1 MTADD
6 VTPEMAAARAK
17 LAAKFNKSGVRTGG
31 AGTVRRTKKAP
42 HKATNTDDKKVQKEL
57 LKKYNCSQIQG
68 IEEVHLFKDNGEVI
82 RFVDNPKVQASIQSN
97 FYAVSGTAETKKL
110 QELLPGII
118 SHLGNDSIANLKKI
132 AESMGGAGGAE
143 EDDDDAIPDLVEDFD
158 TAE

>member
-1 MTADD
+1 MGADEIS
-6 VTPEMAAARAK
+6 PEMAAARAK
-17 LAAKFNKSGVRTGG
+17 LAAKFNKGSVRTGG

-57 LKKYNCSQIQG
+57 LKKYNCNQIQG

-82 RFVDNPKVQASIQSN
+82 RFIDNPKVQASIQSN
-97 FYAVSGTAETKKL
+97 FYAVSGNAETKKL

-132 AESMGGAGGAE
+132 AESMGGAAGADGDDE
-143 EDDDDAIPDLVEDFD
+143 EIPDLVEDFD
-158 TAE
+158 QAE

>member
-1 MTADD
+1 MLR
-6 VTPEMAAARAK
+6 PR
-17 LAAKFNKSGVRTGG
+17 FNKSGVRTGG

-42 HKATNTDDKKVQKEL
+42 SKSTSTDDKKVQKEL

-68 IEEVHLFKDNGEVI
+68 IEEVHLFKENGDVI
-82 RFVDNPKVQASIQSN
+82 RFIDNPKVQASIQSN

-132 AESMGGAGGAE
+132 AETMGAQAG
-143 EDDDDAIPDLVEDFD
+143 DDDDDIPDLVEDFD